1 MKPARKSPVC
11 FAGMTAA
18 LATAAVAAP
27 PSYVATPLGTLGG
40 NGSSATAIN
49 ASGQVTGLSYV
60 THWTPPAPDPH
71 VMWHAFL
78 YGGGAMHDLGTFGG
92 NTSSGTAINASGQVA
107 GFSALN
113 NLPYPAAATHA
124 FLYSN
129 GALTDIGT
137 LGGSNSSAAGINAK
151 GQIVGRS
158 DSAVDPYGRAF
169 LYSNGSMTD
178 IGTLGGPG
186 SNAIGI
192 NASGQVTGSAAV
204 PSPPACGSPLNHAFL
219 YSNGTMQDLGT
230 LGDAC
235 SNSGG
240 IAINDAGQVVGM
252 SGVPGNQS
260 QHAFLWSNG
269 AMQDL
274 GPLSLG
280 GYTFLFGFNSKGQIV
295 GTSIA
300 ADGQNHAILYSDGTL
315 YDLNQLVTGMAGTL
329 LSNAE
334 GINDSGQI
342 VANGCSSSL
351 ICQAFL
357 LNPAAAPGPPGKAA
371 AVEYYY
377 PVFDHYFVT
386 ANPAEIFALDGGA
399 HPGWAR
405 TGQSFNVYTNALLES
420 SSVCRLFG
428 TAFGALSSHF
438 YSSDPG
444 ECVIAQQSGAW
455 EPEGEFMSIGVPD
468 SAGNCAADTQPVYR
482 LYNNGQGGAPNHRY
496 TTSVAVRD
504 HMRALG
510 WISEGFG
517 DDGVTMCSPN

>member
-1 MKPARKSPVC
+1 MMPARKSLVC
-11 FAGMTAA
+11 LAAGVVAG
-18 LATAAVAAP
+18 LATAAIAA

-40 NGSSATAIN
+40 NGSSAMAIN
-49 ASGQVTGLSYV
+49 AAGQVTGLSYV

-71 VMWHAFL
+71 VQWHAFL
-78 YGGGAMHDLGTFGG
+78 YSGGTMHDLGTFGG
-92 NTSSGTAINASGQVA
+92 NISSGTAINASGQVA
-107 GFSALN
+107 GFAALN

-129 GALTDIGT
+129 GALIDIGT

-158 DSAVDPYGRAF
+158 DSTVDPYGRAF

-186 SNAIGI
+186 AIATGI
-192 NASGQVTGSAAV
+192 NASGQVTGTSGAPPV
-204 PSPPACGSPLNHAFL
+204 PECGTPNQHAFR
-219 YSNGTMQDLGT
+219 YAGGAMTDLGT
-230 LGDAC
+230 LGGC
-235 SNSGG
+235 GSTG
-240 IAINDAGQVVGM
+240 IAINDAGQVLGI
-252 SGVPGNQS
+252 SAVPGNQS
-260 QHAFLWSNG
+260 QHVFLWSNG
-269 AMQDL
+269 VMQDV
-274 GPLSLG
+274 GSLSLG
-280 GYTFLFGFNSKGQIV
+280 GYTFPFAMNSAGQIV
-295 GTSIA
+295 GTSMA
-300 ADGQNHAILYSDGTL
+300 ADGQNHAILYTGGTL

-329 LSNAE
+329 LSNAT

-342 VANGCSSSL
+342 VANGCSASL

-357 LNPAAAPGPPGKAA
+357 LNPAPAPGPPGKAT

-386 ANPAEIFALDGGA
+386 ANPAEISGLDGGA
-399 HPGWAR
+399 HPGWVR
-405 TGQSFNVYTNALLES
+405 TGESFNVYSNALLDS

-428 TAFGALSSHF
+428 ATFGPQSSHF

-455 EPEGEFMSIGVPD
+455 EPEGEVMAIGVPD
-468 SAGNCAADTQPVYR
+468 GAGNCAAGTQPVYR

-496 TTSVAVRD
+496 TTSLAIRSQ
-504 HMRALG
+504 MLAQG